1 MNVGKPVGKNTEY
14 GRGDVEVN
22 AVFNGEPVELLEE
35 SINHMTK
42 SAQEYE
48 FSQMIYKQKKT

>member
-1 MNVGKPVGKNTEY
+1 MNIGKPVGKNKEY

-42 SAQEYE
+42 SAQE
-48 FSQMIYKQKKT
+48 